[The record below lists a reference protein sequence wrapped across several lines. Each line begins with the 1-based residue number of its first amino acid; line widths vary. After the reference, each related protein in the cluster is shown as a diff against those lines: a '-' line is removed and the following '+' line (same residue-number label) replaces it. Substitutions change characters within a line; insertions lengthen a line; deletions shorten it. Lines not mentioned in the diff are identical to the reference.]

1 MSLRSHELSVCVQE
15 PVVDVFVFLTHDNTE
30 QLINVV
36 NDAVCR
42 STFLINQRTGED
54 PAVSTPFGQLLRVG
68 LGDIVVDQWQ

>member
-42 STFLINQRTGED
+42 STFELAKI
-54 PAVSTPFGQLLRVG
+54 QLYRRHLDSYRA
-68 LGDIVVDQWQ
+68 